1 MRSCSSIT
9 RLVSIGARGIP
20 TLDAKMPE
28 VAVPVI
34 TVHMEKGRSIEKK
47 RALADAVTKA
57 VAVALDVPPEWVTV
71 IIDEVERE
79 NWAIGG
85 RLQLDKLGP
94 GYGRDGV
101 QD

>member
-1 MRSCSSIT
+1 
-9 RLVSIGARGIP
+9 
-20 TLDAKMPE
+20 MPI
-28 VAVPVI
+28 I
-34 TVHMEKGRSIEKK
+34 TVHMEKGRPIEKK

-71 IIDEVERE
+71 LIDEVERE

-94 GYGRDGV
+94 GLRQGWRPGLTGL
-101 QD
+101 QLRPSPR

>member
-1 MRSCSSIT
+1 
-9 RLVSIGARGIP
+9 
-20 TLDAKMPE
+20 
-28 VAVPVI
+28 
-34 TVHMEKGRSIEKK
+34 MEKGRPIEKK

-57 VAVALDVPPEWVTV
+57 VGVALDVPPEWVTV
-71 IIDEVERE
+71 IMDEVERE

-94 GYGRDGV
+94 GCGRDGV

>member
-47 RALADAVTKA
+47 RALADAATKA
-57 VAVALDVPPEWVTV
+57 VAAATAATWRWLFD
-71 IIDEVERE
+71 
-79 NWAIGG
+79 
-85 RLQLDKLGP
+85 
-94 GYGRDGV
+94 
-101 QD
+101 